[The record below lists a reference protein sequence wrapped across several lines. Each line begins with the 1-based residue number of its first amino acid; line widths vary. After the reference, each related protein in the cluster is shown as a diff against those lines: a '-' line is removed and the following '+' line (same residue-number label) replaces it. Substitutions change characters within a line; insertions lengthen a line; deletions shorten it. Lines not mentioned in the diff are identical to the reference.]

1 MKKYLLLMAD
11 LYEKEAKACWES
23 ASDMRNSDVT
33 RECFAANHY
42 MLQSMAQRC
51 RSAAEFEVE

>member
-1 MKKYLLLMAD
+1 VKKYLNLMAE

-23 ASDMRNSDVT
+23 ASDMRNSDAT
-33 RECFAANHY
+33 RECFAVNHH